1 MVRWLVAQDMGTVKD
16 SMTMKLRMRKRT
28 SSLGVRLIGMAML
41 VLVRVL
47 VRPVWEVCM
56 DGMWIGEFGKNL
68 KGTGE
73 SNVFKY

>member
-1 MVRWLVAQDMGTVKD
+1 MVAQDMGTVKD

-56 DGMWIGEFGKNL
+56 DGTKPGEFEKSL
-68 KGTGE
+68 KRRGE
-73 SNVFKY
+73 SICFKF